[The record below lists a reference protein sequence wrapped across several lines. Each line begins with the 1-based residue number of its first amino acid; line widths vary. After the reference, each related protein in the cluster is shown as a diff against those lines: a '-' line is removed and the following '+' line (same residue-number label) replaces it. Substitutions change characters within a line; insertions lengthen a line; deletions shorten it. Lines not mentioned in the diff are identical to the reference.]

1 MSQQH
6 SADRKDMTLELNR
19 GCDSELT
26 A

>member
-6 SADRKDMTLELNR
+6 SADRKDMTLELNH